1 MTGSFHHLSL
11 AAQWTCIDPPT
22 NTTESAAEQWI
33 QCDIGNQVF
42 KAGFLTF
49 LIRKVCLFASHKCVR
64 QSERSCLALPWLLA
78 LAKHMPMLCKHRAL
92 PPKRIL
98 FILFNATL

>member
-1 MTGSFHHLSL
+1 M
-11 AAQWTCIDPPT
+11 AASKLLYIDPPT
-22 NTTESAAEQWI
+22 NTTKSAAEQWT

-42 KAGFLTF
+42 KARFPTF
-49 LIRKVCLFASHKCVR
+49 LIRKVCLFASCKCVR

-98 FILFNATL
+98 FILFNATF